1 MNANYRWI
9 LVAAGA
15 LMGCVAVGAMFSLA
29 VFLEPI
35 SRDTG
40 WSRAAISSAMSLNFI
55 VMGIGAFGWGWAS
68 DRFGARIVVT
78 IGAALL
84 GLALVLASRTTSL
97 AAFQVTYGVLVG
109 LSASAFMA
117 PMISTVMG
125 WFTTQRALAV
135 SLVSAGMGA
144 APMTVS
150 PIAQWLVTDYGWR
163 PAMMMIGIGAWVIT
177 LPLTF
182 DPWSTRAPPGP
193 RTSPPLNFGSSLSV
207 K

>member
-1 MNANYRWI
+1 MKMEPGMQTNYRWI

-55 VMGIGAFGWGWAS
+55 VMGFGAFGWGWAS

-78 IGAALL
+78 IGAVLL
-84 GLALVLASRTTSL
+84 GLALVLASHATHL
-97 AAFQVTYGVLVG
+97 AIFQVTYGVLVG

-117 PMISTVMG
+117 RS
-125 WFTTQRALAV
+125 
-135 SLVSAGMGA
+135 
-144 APMTVS
+144 
-150 PIAQWLVTDYGWR
+150 VTSR
-163 PAMMMIGIGAWVIT
+163 KCK
-177 LPLTF
+177 
-182 DPWSTRAPPGP
+182 SR
-193 RTSPPLNFGSSLSV
+193 SLSSPLGSGLMTNR
-207 K
+207 KK